1 MDNKNIK
8 KKIYKK
14 ISDDLNNLLLTSLE
28 QEIYVDNIYNKLN
41 MLGVEVLLELNDLQF
56 VTSINNNELIINTK
70 NFGEINFNDFE
81 TINYKTNL
89 LSKFKQ
95 TVKDVDNFKKIENM
109 IYKTPINKVRDIDES
124 ILENSFKKNII
135 INDILI
141 TRLKC
146 DLLTDR
152 KICATQSIQNLFNSL
167 EEELNNAE
175 TYDYITKMNNQPEMY
190 EQLLNHIKLKYITSE
205 FIANFIYDHSDYNM
219 NKTIYDNHNINI
231 QSIVSKLGIHKLI
244 ILSNNLKYIPENI
257 NIDEF
262 FKDITSFIENLLFE
276 NNINILQK
284 LILYKP
290 PEQENPMEQ
299 FLNSNGKMDNK
310 MKLMLAYTKYSQE
323 IQNKTRQ
330 IQSKNPKESK
340 EKPKVVRKFSPLEKL
355 GISSLGH
362 YFPNLININYKDN
375 LKSNVIKGSLT
386 GNNDT
391 HNIKKWKNF

>member
-1 MDNKNIK
+1 
-8 KKIYKK
+8 
-14 ISDDLNNLLLTSLE
+14 
-28 QEIYVDNIYNKLN
+28 
-41 MLGVEVLLELNDLQF
+41 
-56 VTSINNNELIINTK
+56 
-70 NFGEINFNDFE
+70 
-81 TINYKTNL
+81 
-89 LSKFKQ
+89 
-95 TVKDVDNFKKIENM
+95 M
-109 IYKTPINKVRDIDES
+109 IYKTPINKVRDIDET

-175 TYDYITKMNNQPEMY
+175 TYTYITKMNNQPEMY

-205 FIANFIYDHSDYNM
+205 FIANFIYDHSDYNK

-257 NIDEF
+257 IIDEF
-262 FKDITSFIENLLFE
+262 FKDITAFIENLLLE

-299 FLNSNGKMDNK
+299 FLDGNGKMDNK
-310 MKLMLAYTKYSQE
+310 MKLILAYGKYSQE
-323 IQNKTRQ
+323 IQNKTKQ
-330 IQSKNPKESK
+330 IQSKDPKESK
-340 EKPKVVRKFSPLEKL
+340 EKPKEKPKEIRKFSPLEKL

-375 LKSNVIKGSLT
+375 LKSNIIKGSLT
-386 GNNDT
+386 GTNDT
-391 HNIKKWKNF
+391 HSIKKWKNF